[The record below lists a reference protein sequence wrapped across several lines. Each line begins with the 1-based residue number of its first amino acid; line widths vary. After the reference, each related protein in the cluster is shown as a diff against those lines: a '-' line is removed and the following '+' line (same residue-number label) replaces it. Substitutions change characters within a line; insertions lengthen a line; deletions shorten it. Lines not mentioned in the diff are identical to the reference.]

1 MSVAQTVFVYGR
13 LLAIYRKDIAM
24 DIVKV
29 NEALETLDKLLNDM
43 EMDNLK
49 RQVGNAVIKFQEDKA
64 EVRYTDD
71 LKFLGID
78 MKLNVEDFEN
88 PF

>member
-1 MSVAQTVFVYGR
+1 
-13 LLAIYRKDIAM
+13 M

-29 NEALETLDKLLNDM
+29 NDALDTLKTLLNDFD
-43 EMDNLK
+43 MDNLR
-49 RQVGNAVIKFQEDKA
+49 RQVGNAVIKYQEDKA

>member
-1 MSVAQTVFVYGR
+1 
-13 LLAIYRKDIAM
+13 M

-29 NEALETLDKLLNDM
+29 NEALETLDKLLNDFD
-43 EMDNLK
+43 MDNLK
-49 RQVGNAVIKFQEDKA
+49 RIVGNAVIKFQEDKA

-78 MKLNVEDFEN
+78 MKLNVEDYEN

>member
-1 MSVAQTVFVYGR
+1 
-13 LLAIYRKDIAM
+13 M

-29 NEALETLDKLLNDM
+29 NEALETLDKLLNDFD
-43 EMDNLK
+43 MDNLK
-49 RQVGNAVIKFQEDKA
+49 RIVRNAVIKFQEDKA

>member
-1 MSVAQTVFVYGR
+1 
-13 LLAIYRKDIAM
+13 M

-29 NEALETLDKLLNDM
+29 NDALDTLKTLLNDFD
-43 EMDNLK
+43 MDNLK
-49 RQVGNAVIKFQEDKA
+49 RIVGNAVIKFQEDKA

>member
-1 MSVAQTVFVYGR
+1 
-13 LLAIYRKDIAM
+13 M

>member
-1 MSVAQTVFVYGR
+1 
-13 LLAIYRKDIAM
+13 M

-29 NEALETLDKLLNDM
+29 NEALETLEKLLNDFD
-43 EMDNLK
+43 MDNLK

>member
-1 MSVAQTVFVYGR
+1 
-13 LLAIYRKDIAM
+13 M

-29 NEALETLDKLLNDM
+29 NEALETLDKLLNDFD
-43 EMDNLK
+43 MDNLK
-49 RQVGNAVIKFQEDKA
+49 RIVGNAVIKFQEDKA

>member
-1 MSVAQTVFVYGR
+1 MFVYGR

-29 NEALETLDKLLNDM
+29 NDALDTLKTLLNDFD
-43 EMDNLK
+43 MDNLR
-49 RQVGNAVIKFQEDKA
+49 RQVGNAVIKYQEDKA

>member
-1 MSVAQTVFVYGR
+1 
-13 LLAIYRKDIAM
+13 M

-78 MKLNVEDFEN
+78 MKLDVENFDS